1 MITEF
6 VGVAD
11 TSPCSSNSTAV
22 VPRQR
27 LGIGAEMKVKVTTR
41 DSSGKELNKGGSVV
55 RGILTC
61 SDQGR
66 VECPV
71 SDNGEGT
78 YLVSVIPQ
86 QLGQHQLFI
95 TVNSQGTRGSPFKL
109 SVVAQRDYTK
119 LKHPVQTITGM
130 NQPRYI
136 AFTDNGDMFVT
147 SYSDHCIHV
156 YDSSGKKKTTIGS
169 KGSGE
174 VQFEFP
180 CGIDISGEVV
190 YVAEYNGHRIHKLT
204 TGGEY
209 IGVFGKKG
217 LV

>member
-6 VGVAD
+6 GGVAD
-11 TSPCSSNSTAV
+11 PTPSSSNNTAV

-61 SDQGR
+61 SGQGR

-71 SDNGEGT
+71 SDNGDGT

-86 QLGQHQLFI
+86 QLGQHQLSI
-95 TVNSQGTRGSPFKL
+95 TVNSQGIQGSPFEL

-119 LKHPVQTITGM
+119 LKDPVQTITGI
-130 NQPRYI
+130 NRS
-136 AFTDNGDMFVT
+136 N
-147 SYSDHCIHV
+147 V
-156 YDSSGKKKTTIGS
+156 Y
-169 KGSGE
+169 
-174 VQFEFP
+174 
-180 CGIDISGEVV
+180 CL
-190 YVAEYNGHRIHKLT
+190 H
-204 TGGEY
+204 
-209 IGVFGKKG
+209 
-217 LV
+217 